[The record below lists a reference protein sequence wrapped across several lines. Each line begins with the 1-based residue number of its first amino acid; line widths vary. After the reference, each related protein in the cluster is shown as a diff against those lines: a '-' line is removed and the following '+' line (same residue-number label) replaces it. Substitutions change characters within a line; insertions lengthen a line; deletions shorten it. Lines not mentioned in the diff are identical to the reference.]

1 MKKTPTARLARC
13 VLVLGL
19 LLAAAGCGGGS
30 GPERVTIMIP
40 WSGDEFQAFH
50 AVLTEFERETGIQVD
65 VQVTRAL
72 TQQLDAAV
80 TAGAPPDL
88 AMLPSVGAV
97 HGYVQRGKGKE
108 RRLQPL
114 DVPTGAYLEPFRGL
128 ATVRGEV
135 YAVPVKVDVK
145 SLAWFAKA
153 ATGPSAPPDLDTPG
167 IWCLG
172 LESGPTSGWPGADW
186 IADILLAR
194 AGVDFYTKW
203 LTGGERWRS
212 PQLDEAWTT
221 WRALMGSGVRG
232 AAVRNFGEAAAGMT
246 TKPPRCSLAHGAL
259 SAMGFDEGH
268 DHDFVTSSPTRRLEV
283 SADFVGMFTDDNPGA
298 EAFIAFLAGT
308 RAQQL
313 WVDQEAGAAFSADGH
328 VTRYATS
335 TQQRIAGMLRP
346 HSGYTLCFGAADAM
360 TPDVSAAFYR
370 AVLDYA
376 TGATKDPDRFL
387 ADLDEVQE
395 KLGSSPVPREKLCA
409 GPPQVSGSP
418 ADPGRAG
425 PVVPAG

>member
-1 MKKTPTARLARC
+1 MKQTLTARLTRW

-19 LLAAAGCGGGS
+19 LLAAAGCGDAS
-30 GPERVTIMIP
+30 RPDRVTIMIP
-40 WSGDEFQAFH
+40 WSGDEFQAFY
-50 AVLTEFERETGIQVD
+50 AVLTAFEKETGIQVD

-97 HGYVQRGKGKE
+97 HGYAQRGNGKE
-108 RRLQPL
+108 RTLQPL

-128 ATVRGEV
+128 ATVRGKV

-145 SLAWFAKA
+145 SLVWFAR
-153 ATGPSAPPDLDTPG
+153 ATTGRSAPPDLGTPG

-194 AGVDFYTKW
+194 TGSDFYTKW
-203 LTGGERWRS
+203 LAGTEKWRT
-212 PQLDEAWTT
+212 PQVDEAWTT
-221 WRALMGSGVRG
+221 WRALMGAGVKG

-246 TKPPRCSLAHGAL
+246 TEPPKCSLAHGAL
-259 SAMGFDEGH
+259 SAMGFDKGH
-268 DHDFVTSSPTRRLEV
+268 AHDFVTSSRTRRLEV
-283 SADFVGMFTDDNPGA
+283 SADFVGMFTDDNPSA

-308 RAQQL
+308 KAQQL
-313 WVDQEAGAAFSADGH
+313 WVDQAAGAAFSADSH

-335 TQQRIAGMLRP
+335 VQQRIAQMLRP
-346 HSGYTLCFGAADAM
+346 SSGYTLCFGAADAM

-376 TGATKDPDRFL
+376 TATTTDPDRYL
-387 ADLDEVQE
+387 GDLDQVQE
-395 KLGSSPVPREKLCA
+395 QLGSSPVPRDKLCA
-409 GPPQVSGSP
+409 GPE
-418 ADPGRAG
+418 
-425 PVVPAG
+425 